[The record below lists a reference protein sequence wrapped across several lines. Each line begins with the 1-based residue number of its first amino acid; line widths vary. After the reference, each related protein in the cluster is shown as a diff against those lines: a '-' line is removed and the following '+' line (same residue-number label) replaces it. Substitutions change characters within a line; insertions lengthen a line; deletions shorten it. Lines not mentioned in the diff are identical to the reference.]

1 MIESEPIIIN
11 QPVAQTTI
19 SIQEII
25 GAQNEVY
32 MNLILLSSTILLIY
46 VLWMNFFFN
55 SKYQKW
61 IESKSIDIHEL
72 AILPTV
78 ILVITTLAYKGMI

>member
-11 QPVAQTTI
+11 HRPAQAPI

-32 MNLILLSSTILLIY
+32 MNLIFLSSAIILIY

-78 ILVITTLAYKGMI
+78 ILVITTLSYKGMI

>member
-61 IESKSIDIHEL
+61 FESKNIDVHEL

-78 ILVITTLAYKGMI
+78 ILVITTLSYKGMI

>member
-11 QPVAQTTI
+11 HQPAQTTI

-32 MNLILLSSTILLIY
+32 MNLIFLSSAILLIY

-72 AILPTV
+72 SILPII